1 VSHTGTGTKEN
12 ILVNNK
18 KIEIMGLKRGM
29 TNNRKGR
36 PAGSLNKSSDQLRNI
51 FQAFLETNLETM
63 QRDFDN
69 LESKD
74 RLSFIERIAKMII
87 PPPLTLDKLT
97 DSQLDQ
103 IITGITFDDSE

>member
-1 VSHTGTGTKEN
+1 MAPRKGT
-12 ILVNNK
+12 VNNPA
-18 KIEIMGLKRGM
+18 
-29 TNNRKGR
+29 GR
-36 PAGSLNKSSDQLRNI
+36 PKGSANRSTDELRNV